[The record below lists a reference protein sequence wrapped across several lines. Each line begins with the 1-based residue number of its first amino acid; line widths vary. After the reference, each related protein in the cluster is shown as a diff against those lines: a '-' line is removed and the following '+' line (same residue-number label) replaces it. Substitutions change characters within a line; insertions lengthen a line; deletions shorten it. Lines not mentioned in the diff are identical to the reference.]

1 MTNKQKLLRNDARRQ
16 TLNGSIHSGRH
27 ALMLIDFQIDFLAD
41 YGRMPVARNQVSPVI
56 AATRIALELARKA
69 ADPIIAIGNEFRR
82 SDYLMNL
89 LRRGASIEGSSGS
102 RWDERL
108 PLDGI
113 EYLPK
118 WATSAFVNPA
128 LGDWLERN
136 RVSALT
142 LTGLK
147 AGACISVTARE
158 AVRRGFQVRI
168 FYDAVACGSDC
179 SRAAALA
186 KLERHGVV
194 VGSSTDYSVW
204 PISNPVSS

>member
-1 MTNKQKLLRNDARRQ
+1 MQ
-16 TLNGSIHSGRH
+16 TLSESVHSGRH

-41 YGRMPVARNQVSPVI
+41 NGRMPVARNQVSSVI
-56 AATRIALELARKA
+56 AATRNALELARKA
-69 ADPIIAIGNEFRR
+69 GDPIIAIGNEFRQ

-128 LGDWLERN
+128 LGKWLERN
-136 RVSALT
+136 KVSALS

-147 AGACISVTARE
+147 AGACIRATALD
-158 AVRRGFQVRI
+158 ALKRGFKVRI
-168 FYDAVACGSDC
+168 LADAVACGSDR

-186 KLERHGVV
+186 TLERRGVIL
-194 VGSSTDYSVW
+194 GSSIDYSAW
-204 PISNPVSS
+204 PILNRAGS